1 MDANLQLFLD
11 KFIEVNKQKYADEP
25 EVLALL
31 EGLTLADVVFD
42 SIEIDES
49 LGEGGRIA
57 SFHSPSRK
65 FNAPQQQWL
74 CSTLQGKNVVTFTD
88 AKVFDDKAAVKAL
101 TAPGIYLHK
110 AGDATAVSVL
120 TAEDVADVATATQNI
135 IAALTGAANYELKV
149 EDLLIPTFTL
159 GTDFEGQ
166 VSSHCIEDTFNVYFI
181 PKAVVPSEPG
191 EGETDPGTG
200 GGETGGEGEGGEPT
214 EPEVDPN
221 EPVITPEM
229 IAEDKALAD
238 PTAGG
243 VYSDVGDKGF
253 GVLTVPREISEET
266 ANIATITGMTFGLV
280 GAGSLQVETLNEN
293 A

>member
-11 KFIEVNKQKYADEP
+11 KFIEVNKQKYANEP

-42 SIEIDES
+42 SIDIDES

-65 FNAPQQQWL
+65 FKAPKQQWL

-88 AKVFDDKAAVKAL
+88 ATVFDDKAAVKAL
-101 TAPGIYLHK
+101 TVPGIYLHK
-110 AGDATAVSVL
+110 ADDATAVSVL
-120 TAEDVADVATATQNI
+120 TAEDVADVATASQNV
-135 IAALTGAANYELKV
+135 IAALTGAANYELKAA
-149 EDLLIPTFTL
+149 DLLLPAFTL
-159 GTDFEGQ
+159 GTDFEGL

-181 PKAVVPSEPG
+181 PKATAPSEPG
-191 EGETDPGTG
+191 TGEGGETDPGTG
-200 GGETGGEGEGGEPT
+200 GETGGGETGE

-243 VYSDVGDKGF
+243 QYSDVGDKGF

-280 GAGSLQVETLNEN
+280 GAGSLVVETLDEN

>member
-88 AKVFDDKAAVKAL
+88 AKVFDDKASVKAL

-120 TAEDVADVATATQNI
+120 TAEDVADVDTATQNI
-135 IAALTGAANYELKV
+135 IAALTGAVNYELKV

-159 GTDFEGQ
+159 GTDFEGL

-181 PKAVVPSEPG
+181 PKAVAPSEPG
-191 EGETDPGTG
+191 EGGEIDPGTG
-200 GGETGGEGEGGEPT
+200 GGETGGGETGG

-229 IAEDKALAD
+229 EAEDKALAD

-243 VYSDVGDKGF
+243 IYSDVGDKGF

-280 GAGSLQVETLNEN
+280 GAGSLTVETLNEN

>member
-1 MDANLQLFLD
+1 MDANMQLFLD

-65 FNAPQQQWL
+65 FNAPKQQWL

-88 AKVFDDKAAVKAL
+88 ATVFDDKAAVKAL
-101 TAPGIYLHK
+101 TTPGIYLHK
-110 AGDATAVSVL
+110 TGETTAVSVL
-120 TAEDVADVATATQNI
+120 TAEDVADVATASQNV

-149 EDLLIPTFTL
+149 ADLLLPTFTL
-159 GTDFEGQ
+159 GTDFEGL

-181 PKAVVPSEPG
+181 PKATAPSEPG
-191 EGETDPGTG
+191 TGEGGETDPGAGGETG
-200 GGETGGEGEGGEPT
+200 GGETGE

-229 IAEDKALAD
+229 VAEDKALAD

-243 VYSDVGDKGF
+243 VYSDVGDDGF

-280 GAGSLQVETLNEN
+280 GAGALAVETLDEN